1 MASRADQK
9 RELREERQRREQEDT
24 RRDRTRKRL
33 GILAGVGAAAAVVV
47 VALILIGGGGGDK
60 GGASKKGAGVAGAA
74 QTRTLLAGIPQ
85 HGEVLGKP
93 TAPVTLVQYVDLQ
106 CPFCAQF
113 DTKALPEVI
122 QRYVRTGKVR
132 LEQRTLRILG
142 SDSSTAA
149 TWAAAAA
156 QRNRLFQFSGV
167 FYRNQG
173 EENTGYVTRAY
184 LDKIAR
190 GAGLDPAELAKA
202 SKSSQSGGAVVD
214 AENEASQFGFDSTPS
229 FALGRT
235 GGKLKALQVGSLTA
249 GAVTGPIDQ
258 LLGNS

>member
-1 MASRADQK
+1 MASRAEQK
-9 RELREERQRREQEDT
+9 RQLREERERRAQEDSK
-24 RRDRTRKRL
+24 RDRTRKRL
-33 GILAGVGAAAAVVV
+33 GILAGVGAAAVVVV
-47 VALILIGGGGGDK
+47 VALILIGSGGSDK
-60 GGASKKGAGVAGAA
+60 GGASKKGASLAGAA
-74 QTRTLLAGIPQ
+74 ETRTLLAGIPQ

-93 TAPVTLVQYVDLQ
+93 NAPVTLVQYVDLQ

-113 DTKALPEVI
+113 DTKALPDVI

-142 SDSSTAA
+142 GDSSTAA

-156 QRNRLFQFSGV
+156 QKNRLFQFSGL

-190 GAGLDPAELAKA
+190 GAGLNPTQVAAA
-202 SKSSQSGGAVVD
+202 SKSTRSGSAVVD
-214 AENEASQFGFDSTPS
+214 AENQAAQFGFDSTPS

-235 GGKLKALQVGSLTA
+235 GGKLKALQVSSLTA
-249 GAVTGPIDQ
+249 DAVTGPIDQ

>member
-1 MASRADQK
+1 MASRAEQK
-9 RELREERQRREQEDT
+9 RELREERERREQEDT
-24 RRDRTRKRL
+24 RRARTRRRL
-33 GILAGVGAAAAVVV
+33 GILAGVGAAAVVVV

-60 GGASKKGAGVAGAA
+60 GGASKKGAGLAGAA

-93 TAPVTLVQYVDLQ
+93 NAPVTLVQYVDLQ
-106 CPFCAQF
+106 CPYCASF
-113 DTKALPEVI
+113 DTQALPEVI
-122 QRYVRTGKVR
+122 KRYVRTGKVR

-142 SDSSTAA
+142 GDSSTAA

-156 QRNRLFQFSGV
+156 QRNRLFQFSGL

-190 GAGLDPAELAKA
+190 GAGLDPAALAAA
-202 SKSSQSGGAVVD
+202 SKSSQSGSAVVD

-249 GAVTGPIDQ
+249 DAVTGPIDQ
-258 LLGNS
+258 LLGHT